1 MSLDGDT
8 RARDRAHADELIREV
23 CDEFDTALEAAANGA
38 VSERYAAVPS
48 WYAPGASPARPAR
61 PHADIPSWCIDAPTA
76 RRLLGEIH
84 RSDQRSDQ

>member
-1 MSLDGDT
+1 MNGDGDT
-8 RARDRAHADELIREV
+8 RRDRERADELIREV
-23 CDEFDTALEAAANGA
+23 CDEFNVALEAAANGA

-48 WYAPGASPARPAR
+48 WYVAGASLPR
-61 PHADIPSWCIDAPTA
+61 PHRPYGGDVPTWCIDAPTA